1 MAFFRSL
8 FSPCGL
14 LFGATPMI
22 VIRSCQG
29 QAELEACVQLQV
41 ETWGYDPTDVIPRK
55 AFLVWQKVGG
65 QVIGAFDTEIAGAGD
80 EGGPESLV
88 GFVLALP
95 GIKFGAEANAG
106 AAEPRPYLHSHMMA
120 VKEGY
125 RNRGL
130 GVRLKLEQRKDA
142 LKRGIRLIE
151 WTFDPLEIKNAFFN
165 VERLGAIVR
174 RYVFNQYGTTTSH
187 LHGGL
192 PTDRCIAEWWIGSPR
207 AQAIIAGGPFERNPI
222 EVRIAIPAEIAG
234 IRVEDPKRAR
244 EIQQQASDQ
253 FQVAF
258 DRRLAVIGF
267 EKSNQA
273 GTYLL
278 GKWESS

>member
-1 MAFFRSL
+1 MIEIRALTAHPEFQDAVKLQQQIWGFEEIELLPLRL
-8 FSPCGL
+8 FVVAS
-14 LFGATPMI
+14 
-22 VIRSCQG
+22 
-29 QAELEACVQLQV
+29 
-41 ETWGYDPTDVIPRK
+41 
-55 AFLVWQKVGG
+55 KVGG
-65 QVIGAFDTEIAGAGD
+65 QVFGAFDGPRMIGFCLAIPGLKAGGK
-80 EGGPESLV
+80 S
-88 GFVLALP
+88 
-95 GIKFGAEANAG
+95 
-106 AAEPRPYLHSHMMA
+106 YLHSHM
-120 VKEGY
+120 
-125 RNRGL
+125 L
-130 GVRLKLEQRKDA
+130 GVLPEYRDRRVGRRLKLAQRDEA
-142 LKRGIRLIE
+142 LGRGIDLIE

-207 AQAIIAGGPFERNPI
+207 AQAIIAGGPFERNPT
-222 EVRIAIPAEIAG
+222 EVRIALPAEIAG
-234 IRVEDPKRAR
+234 MRVEDPKRAR

-258 DRRLAVIGF
+258 DRGLAVIGF